1 MVVMYKERLSE
12 VFEVV
17 LDVISGYY
25 EIYKNGI
32 LVSAV
37 QDIIDATAVFNT
49 I

>member
-17 LDVISGYY
+17 LDAISGYY
-25 EIYKNGI
+25 EIYKNGK